1 VTVPIFQ
8 GGRLKGNLAAARS
21 RFDESLATYRQL
33 WITALGEVEDA
44 MLDAQALERQRR
56 AVSAALDAAVE
67 TRKLAQMRYDKGLAS
82 YFEVVDADRT
92 VLTTKILL
100 ARIDG
105 ERLGASVQ
113 MLRALGGGWSGSK

>member
-1 VTVPIFQ
+1 
-8 GGRLKGNLAAARS
+8 
-21 RFDESLATYRQL
+21 
-33 WITALGEVEDA
+33 VEDA